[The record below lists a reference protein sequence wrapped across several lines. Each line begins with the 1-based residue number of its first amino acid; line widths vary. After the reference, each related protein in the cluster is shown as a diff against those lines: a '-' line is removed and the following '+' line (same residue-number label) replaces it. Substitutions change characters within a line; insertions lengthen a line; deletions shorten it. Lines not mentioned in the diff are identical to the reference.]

1 MILNLKSSRVQKRQF
16 IHVQHTTADTPR
28 YQLPVHDAYKLTGK
42 HSFHCFHCAGKVFLS
57 KTTQLVISRCHLH
70 HLHPE
75 KILPD
80 WMHWLRQQRAVPVEL
95 LVASVAIP
103 AVPVL
108 LAVV

>member
-1 MILNLKSSRVQKRQF
+1 MYSTQEQ
-16 IHVQHTTADTPR
+16 TPLE

-57 KTTQLVISRCHLH
+57 KTTQLVVFRYHLH